1 MKSAETLTY
10 QYHNMYALVVNNEI
24 VKVFSNPEPFE
35 HNRNKY
41 SSQIFT
47 LWSNEEKNAIG
58 IYEIETDSSNLKDE
72 SYYNNT
78 NEIFEFKKG
87 KAIRKWRTATP
98 KQLEDV
104 IAKDEEGN
112 EIVINNKHIII
123 KGLKSQKISMIKSQ
137 SAGLLNSSDWYVV
150 RKSET
155 GKDIPANIETFRTA
169 VRTKSNEME
178 AMITACKT
186 VDELKALFEYTG
198 ETNPTR
204 PIGEF
209 PKQEV
214 I

>member
-1 MKSAETLTY
+1 
-10 QYHNMYALVVNNEI
+10 MYALVINNEI

-35 HNRNKY
+35 HNGNKY

-47 LWSNEEKNAIG
+47 LWSNEEKESIG
-58 IYEIETDSSNLKDE
+58 IYEIETDSTNLKDE

-87 KAIRKWRTATP
+87 KAIRKWGTATP

-104 IAKDEEGN
+104 NATDEDGEPVLQDGKQ
-112 EIVINNKHIII
+112 VVI
-123 KGLKSQKISMIKSQ
+123 KGLKSQKIQMIKSQ
-137 SAGLLNSSDWYVV
+137 SAGLLQSSDWYVV

-155 GKDIPANIETFRTA
+155 GKQIPANIETFRTA

-178 AMITACKT
+178 AMITACNS
-186 VDELKALFEYTG
+186 VDELKSLFEYTG

>member
-1 MKSAETLTY
+1 
-10 QYHNMYALVVNNEI
+10 MYALVIDKKI
-24 VKVFSNPEPFE
+24 VKVFNNPEPFE
-35 HNRNKY
+35 LNGNKY
-41 SSQIFT
+41 SSQIFY
-47 LWSNEEKNAIG
+47 LWSKEEKNAIG

-78 NEIFEFKKG
+78 NEIFEFSNG
-87 KAIRKWRTATP
+87 KAIRKWGKATP

-104 IAKDEEGN
+104 NATDEDGEPILQDGKQ
-112 EIVINNKHIII
+112 VVI
-123 KGLKSQKISMIKSQ
+123 KGLKSQKIQMIKSQ
-137 SAGLLNSSDWYVV
+137 SAGLLQSSDWYVV

-155 GKDIPANIETFRTA
+155 GKQIPVNIETFRTA

-178 AMITACKT
+178 AMITACNS
-186 VDELKALFEYTG
+186 VDELKSLFEYTG